1 MSSAAH
7 RELMAAAIE
16 RDGDAQRAL
25 LAGDRATALE
35 SFAQAADLYRRS
47 WEQAPPQA
55 YGRLVGMLKS
65 SILAGQADQAAAYA
79 GGALS
84 DADRVTA
91 SPTASYARAL
101 AALIAGDDADARRW
115 CKQMASGGDAFER
128 AAAAISALAARD
140 DDAYRGALSEIV
152 RDFEERQG
160 HLTGVAIADT
170 GLMLERLA
178 AQRGM
183 SSGIDSAL
191 LPPI

>member
-1 MSSAAH
+1 
-7 RELMAAAIE
+7 MATAIE

-35 SFAQAADLYRRS
+35 SFAQAAELYRRS

-79 GGALS
+79 REALS
-84 DADRVTA
+84 DADPVTA

-128 AAAAISALAARD
+128 TAAAIAALAASD

-178 AQRGM
+178 VQRGM